1 MNQMLKQKI
10 VEVSMNIERY
20 KPKVNS
26 FHYQAKEEY
35 KDYETQFKIH
45 ITPLR
50 IAYPADQDNSCT
62 LGVRLDFEMV
72 FETFVISGSL
82 GQVNLFKDR
91 RIESQE
97 DLSKEELDEVL
108 MPLFI
113 LIRRLTFEITE
124 IALDE
129 PGVTVFFDQIN
140 AEVTKEENS
149 EEER

>member
-1 MNQMLKQKI
+1 
-10 VEVSMNIERY
+10 MNIERY

-26 FHYQAKEEY
+26 FHYKAKEEY
-35 KDYETQFKIH
+35 EEYETYFKIH

-72 FETFVISGSL
+72 FEAFIISGSL

-97 DLSKEELDEVL
+97 DLAKEELDEIML
-108 MPLFI
+108 PLFN
-113 LIRRLTFEITE
+113 LVRRLTYEVTE
-124 IALDE
+124 IATDE
-129 PGVTVFFDQIN
+129 PGVTINFDQVMQQPTEDN
-140 AEVTKEENS
+140 GKEG
-149 EEER
+149 

>member
-1 MNQMLKQKI
+1 
-10 VEVSMNIERY
+10 MNIERY
-20 KPKVNS
+20 KPKVN
-26 FHYQAKEEY
+26 FFNYKTKEEY
-35 KDYETQFKIH
+35 EDYETNFKIH

-72 FETFVISGSL
+72 FEEFVISGSL

-97 DLSKEELDEVL
+97 DLSKEEVDEIL

-113 LIRRLTFEITE
+113 LVRRLTYEITE

-140 AEVTKEENS
+140 PESIKDGNG
-149 EEER
+149 EER